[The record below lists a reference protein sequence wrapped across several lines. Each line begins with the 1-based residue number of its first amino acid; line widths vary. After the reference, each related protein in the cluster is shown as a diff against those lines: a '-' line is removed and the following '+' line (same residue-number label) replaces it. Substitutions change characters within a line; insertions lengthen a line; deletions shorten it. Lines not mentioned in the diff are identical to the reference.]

1 MVFMVVSGRKKAAFP
16 TALADG
22 GEVVV
27 LIN

>member
-22 GEVVV
+22 GGAVV